1 MSNNPH
7 HDKELFKR
15 IAEED
20 AFAFQ
25 AVFDLYYVKLHF
37 NALKFLK
44 SEFMAEEITQEVF
57 LELWDH
63 RKNLV
68 EIENPAAW
76 MYRMV
81 SNKCINLLKRQ
92 EREMR
97 IQYSIHLSGQAANT
111 YQQNGYDLNLIRKL
125 VQEAIS
131 NLPEQQRRIYI
142 LRQEEGLSYK
152 EIASMLG
159 ISPNTV
165 HTHLARSIQSV
176 RSYLLVH
183 GNFSFLIFF
192 IIFFEC
198 L

>member
-1 MSNNPH
+1 MSNNPYY
-7 HDKELFKR
+7 DKELFKR

-20 AFAFQ
+20 ASAYQ
-25 AVFDLYYVKLHF
+25 TVFELYYDKLHF

-44 SEFMAEEITQEVF
+44 SEFWAEEIVQEVF
-57 LELWDH
+57 LELWDD
-63 RKNLV
+63 RKKLV
-68 EIENPAAW
+68 EIESPAAW

-81 SNKCINLLKRQ
+81 SNKCFNLLRRQ

-97 IQYSIHLSGQAANT
+97 IQYYIQLSKKTANDC
-111 YQQNGYDLNLIRKL
+111 QQNGYDFNLIRRL
-125 VQEAIS
+125 VLEAIS
-131 NLPEQQRRIYI
+131 KLPDQQRRIFL
-142 LRQEEGLSYK
+142 LRQEDGLSYK
-152 EIASMLG
+152 EIAQHLG

-176 RSYLLVH
+176 RNYLLVH
-183 GNFSFLIFF
+183 GNFNFWIFF